1 METKAIMETKVIT
14 DVFALNIYTKQKKA
28 LEKRKELENIEQQ
41 LFTYIKN
48 QKRTSS
54 YEIKN
59 IDNLNSEIKSK
70 YRELE
75 EVQIEV
81 SFLKYIAVQLDILE
95 EVEKKAIEL
104 KVFLDN

>member
-1 METKAIMETKVIT
+1 MEIKVIIG
-14 DVFALNIYTKQKKA
+14 VFAVNIYTKQKEMV
-28 LEKRKELENIEQQ
+28 EKRKELENIEQR
-41 LFTYIKN
+41 LFNYIQN

-54 YEIKN
+54 HEIKK
-59 IDNLNSEIKSK
+59 IDSLNSQIKSK

-81 SFLKYIAVQLDILE
+81 SFLNYIAVQLNILE
-95 EVEKKAIEL
+95 EVEKKV